1 MITSLTRAA
10 TSRSPRTF
18 APSSAKSSPNTS
30 ALPTSS
36 PSSPASTTTPANSL
50 ASCGR
55 NLECGLLSCPLFR
68 LARLSRS
75 LHESLYFYDK
85 FMTAFAIGVNRGRIY
100 CDGLR
105 FSRQVLDFKIEQI
118 IVVYLE
124 HVLA

>member
-1 MITSLTRAA
+1 MITSSTKAA
-10 TSRSPRTF
+10 TSRSPQTF
-18 APSSAKSSPNTS
+18 VPSSAKSSRNTS

-36 PSSPASTTTPANSL
+36 PSSPASTTTRANSL

-55 NLECGLLSCPLFR
+55 NLECGLLSCP